1 MSRIVVATALALA
14 GVSSLAAQ
22 APRRPFGT
30 VREQATLQQQWLER
44 RMTTILPPLL
54 KEHGVGCWVIPMREY
69 NEDPVFRA
77 LVAPTTFAARRRT
90 IYLLCDRGEAGVE
103 RIALGG
109 SDQGGVYQAVRAAK
123 PLPDGGSAELWGDD
137 QWRVLRDQLAARAP
151 KTVMINRSQTFAF
164 ADGLTAGEFDG
175 MMRVLGEPWRPFL
188 RDAEALAVDF
198 LALRLPEEELAYRR
212 MQELVWEL
220 TQRMFSAE
228 VITPGVTRT
237 SDLAW
242 WWRQQVADLG
252 IGTWFQPTVDVQRAG
267 ATAAQLGADP
277 VIQRGDVLHCD
288 VGISVYGLHTDTQH
302 LGYVL
307 REGETAAP
315 AGLSAALVRSNRLQD
330 ILFEEARVGRSGN
343 EVLAAARAKMRAEG
357 LDGTIYTHPIGL
369 HGHGAGPLI
378 GLWDYQDGV
387 PGRGDHKVRT
397 NTWFSSELQVTTPV
411 AEWDGQRVRMAQEE
425 DFALGD
431 DGRPRWFLRR
441 QTAFFLVR

>member
-1 MSRIVVATALALA
+1 MFRTFMAAALMLA
-14 GVSSLAAQ
+14 GAASLSAQ
-22 APRRPFGT
+22 TPRRPFGT
-30 VREQATLQQQWLER
+30 VREQAALQQQWLDR

-90 IYLLCDRGEAGVE
+90 IYLLCDRGADGVE
-103 RIALGG
+103 RVALGG
-109 SDQGGVYQAVRAAK
+109 TDQGGVYRAVRASK
-123 PLPDGGSAELWGDD
+123 PLPDGGTAELWGDD
-137 QWRVLRDQLAARAP
+137 QWRVLREQLEARTPA
-151 KTVMINRSQTFAF
+151 TVAINRSQIFAF
-164 ADGLTAGEFDG
+164 ADGLTAGEYEG
-175 MMRVLGEPWRPFL
+175 MVRVLGEPWRSRF
-188 RDAEALAVDF
+188 RDAEGLAVDF
-198 LALRLPEEELAYRR
+198 LALRLAEEEVAYRR

-237 SDLAW
+237 SDLVW

-267 ATAAQLGADP
+267 TTSAQLGADP

-315 AGLSAALVRSNRLQD
+315 AGLRAALVRSNRLQD
-330 ILFEEARVGRSGN
+330 ILFEETRVGRTGN
-343 EVLAAARAKMRAEG
+343 EVLAAARATMRAEG

-387 PGRGDHKVRT
+387 PGRGDHKVRA

-411 AEWDGQRVRMAQEE
+411 AEWGGQRVRMAQEE
-425 DFALGD
+425 DFTMGD

-441 QTAFFLVR
+441 QTDFFLVR

>member
-1 MSRIVVATALALA
+1 MSRIVAAALALV
-14 GVSSLAAQ
+14 GVSSLTAQ

-30 VREQATLQQQWLER
+30 VRDQATLQQQWLER

-103 RIALGG
+103 RVALGG

-212 MQELVWEL
+212 MQELVFC
-220 TQRMFSAE
+220 Q
-228 VITPGVTRT
+228 
-237 SDLAW
+237 
-242 WWRQQVADLG
+242 
-252 IGTWFQPTVDVQRAG
+252 WFR
-267 ATAAQLGADP
+267 
-277 VIQRGDVLHCD
+277 
-288 VGISVYGLHTDTQH
+288 
-302 LGYVL
+302 
-307 REGETAAP
+307 
-315 AGLSAALVRSNRLQD
+315 RLQ
-330 ILFEEARVGRSGN
+330 ESCQSCS
-343 EVLAAARAKMRAEG
+343 
-357 LDGTIYTHPIGL
+357 
-369 HGHGAGPLI
+369 
-378 GLWDYQDGV
+378 W
-387 PGRGDHKVRT
+387 
-397 NTWFSSELQVTTPV
+397 
-411 AEWDGQRVRMAQEE
+411 
-425 DFALGD
+425 
-431 DGRPRWFLRR
+431 
-441 QTAFFLVR
+441 

>member
-1 MSRIVVATALALA
+1 MSRIVTAAALVLVGAT
-14 GVSSLAAQ
+14 SLAAQ
-22 APRRPFGT
+22 TPRRPFGT
-30 VREQATLQQQWLER
+30 VREQAALQQQWLDR

-54 KEHGVGCWVIPMREY
+54 REHRVGCWVIPMREY

-90 IYLLCDRGEAGVE
+90 IYLLCDRGADGVE

-109 SDQGGVYQAVRAAK
+109 TDQGGVYRAVRAST
-123 PLPDGGSAELWGDD
+123 PLPDGGTAELWGDA
-137 QWRVLRDQLAARAP
+137 QWRVLREQLEVRAP
-151 KTVMINRSQTFAF
+151 STVALNRSQTFAF
-164 ADGLTAGEFDG
+164 ADGLTAGEYEG
-175 MMRVLGEPWRPFL
+175 MVRVLGEPWRSRF
-188 RDAEALAVDF
+188 RDAEGLAVDF
-198 LALRLPEEELAYRR
+198 LALRLAEEEVAYRR

-237 SDLAW
+237 SDLVW

-267 ATAAQLGADP
+267 ATAAQLGVDP
-277 VIQRGDVLHCD
+277 VIQRGDVVHCD

-307 REGETAAP
+307 RAGETVAP
-315 AGLSAALVRSNRLQD
+315 AGLRAALGRSNRLQD
-330 ILFEEARVGRSGN
+330 LLFEETRPGRTGN
-343 EVLAAARAKMRAEG
+343 EVLAGALARMRSEG

-387 PGRGDHKVRT
+387 PGRGDHRVRT

-411 AEWDGQRVRMAQEE
+411 AEWGGQRVRMAQEE

-441 QTAFFLVR
+441 QTEFFLVR